1 MSRRT
6 SRPRIIAPQPAPD
19 RTLAAQSHVRTND
32 VDSIDIAELTIQEG
46 SFGGTVSEARL
57 KQLGEALR
65 TLGYPTA
72 LPVRNTGAHG
82 GTPRYVLIGGH
93 RVYRAA
99 ELLLA
104 KGAELTPGELQRIRQ
119 VPIVIDRGMNT
130 PSTMAMLL
138 TSTDRVTL
146 PPLDVARAFSDLKKR
161 SGYSNLHIGIAF
173 GASEG
178 KVYGYTRVVAD
189 PELVKAVES
198 GMRISVAM
206 ALAQVQDP
214 VARSAFIASAR
225 EGKCLTMADVTG
237 KKTSSIS
244 SIFDDVLL
252 PALAAHPDRPDPPA
266 SLASARAEHF
276 MSVTKIFIQDLNN
289 DDDREWERL
298 LQGRAL
304 IDAALAG
311 RRARN
316 GGD

>member
-1 MSRRT
+1 MTRRT
-6 SRPRIIAPQPAPD
+6 SPPRIIAPQ
-19 RTLAAQSHVRTND
+19 LALDWTGDVRAD
-32 VDSIDIAELTIQEG
+32 GVDTIDIADLQIAEG
-46 SFGGTVSEARL
+46 MFEDTVSKVRL
-57 KQLGEALR
+57 EQLGDALR

-72 LPVRNTGAHG
+72 LPVRDTGGRG

-99 ELLLA
+99 QLVLATGTEL
-104 KGAELTPGELQRIRQ
+104 PPDELQRVRQ

-130 PSTMAMLL
+130 PSTMVMLL

-178 KVYGYTRVVAD
+178 KVFGYTRVAAD
-189 PELVKAVES
+189 PELVKAVEG

-206 ALAQVQDP
+206 ALAQLQDP

-225 EGKCLTMADVTG
+225 EGKRLTMADITG
-237 KKTSSIS
+237 KSTSSIS
-244 SIFDDVLL
+244 SIFDDIPL
-252 PALAAHPDRPDPPA
+252 PALAVHPDRPDPPT
-266 SLASARAEHF
+266 SLASARAQHF
-276 MSVTKIFIQDLNN
+276 MCVTKIFIQDLND

-298 LQGRAL
+298 LQGRAI